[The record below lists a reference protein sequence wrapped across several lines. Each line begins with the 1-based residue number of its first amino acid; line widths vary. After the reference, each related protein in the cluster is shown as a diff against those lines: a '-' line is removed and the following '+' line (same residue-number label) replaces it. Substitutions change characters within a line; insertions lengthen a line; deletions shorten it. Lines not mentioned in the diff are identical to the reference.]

1 MHFCGVVFLIECGII
16 FPLHF
21 RSMIWS
27 RQESHMDINDL
38 KRFACAAGLGISPA
52 PRLERFSIGTL
63 CCLPDGLI
71 VVLHVIAFR
80 NQSLD
85 LKKRVRQAA
94 PDAFIIVYDA
104 NEVLGK
110 ASAPISPAVYNNQ
123 QKGELSHGAA
133 ENQGDP
139 AGGDGGWTQPDP
151 PRHSGHIY
159 SPVGYGAEGRAGAL
173 PVPAGRLRV

>member
-1 MHFCGVVFLIECGII
+1 MHFCGVVFLMEYGII

-52 PRLERFSIGTL
+52 PRLERFSVGTL

-80 NQSLD
+80 NQSLKVILRTFARNRIID
-85 LKKRVRQAA
+85 LKKRARQAA

-110 ASAPISPAVYNNQ
+110 SFSAYQP
-123 QKGELSHGAA
+123 
-133 ENQGDP
+133 
-139 AGGDGGWTQPDP
+139 GG
-151 PRHSGHIY
+151 
-159 SPVGYGAEGRAGAL
+159 V
-173 PVPAGRLRV
+173 